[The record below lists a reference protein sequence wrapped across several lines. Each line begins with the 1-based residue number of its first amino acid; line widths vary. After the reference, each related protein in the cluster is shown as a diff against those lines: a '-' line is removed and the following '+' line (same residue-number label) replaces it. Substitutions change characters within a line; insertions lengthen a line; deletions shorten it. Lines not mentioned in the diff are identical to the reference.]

1 MECYIL
7 NIYSSISLL
16 IKANNYKAF
25 FLVSQS
31 FAFWILFLLKNVKFE
46 RAIKK
51 NILERVECK
60 RLIKQLIYILFAQRF
75 HKAFLCSNQ
84 GVC

>member
-7 NIYSSISLL
+7 NIYFSISLL

-31 FAFWILFLLKNVKFE
+31 FAFWILFLLKNVKLE

-51 NILERVECK
+51 NIMEWVECK
-60 RLIKQLIYILFAQRF
+60 KI
-75 HKAFLCSNQ
+75 N
-84 GVC
+84 